1 MAIINLL
8 PRKEFEITLSDGTV
22 IRGQYG
28 TWALKRFCDK
38 FGYSLKDAGT
48 HLHDPSLDEVVQYVL
63 AAVEY
68 PFAKKGDKCP
78 YNDVDACDWID
89 QVGGIQSPEFAKL
102 FGHSADDSGAEE
114 QKKTEDNPPS

>member
-8 PRKEFEITLSDGTV
+8 PRKEFEITISDGTV

-38 FGYSLKDAGT
+38 FGFSLKQAGG
-48 HLHDPSLDEVVQYVL
+48 HLQDPSLDEVVQYVL

-68 PFAKKGDKCP
+68 PCAKKGEKCA

-89 QVGGIQSPEFAKL
+89 QLGGIQSADFVKL
-102 FGHSADDSGAEE
+102 FSHSADEDKTE
-114 QKKTEDNPPS
+114 KKTEDNPLI